1 MGLRERIP
9 EDIRSALRQ
18 KRSLELNV
26 LRMLQASI
34 KNREI
39 ESRGELNDEQV
50 VQVISSEIK
59 KRREAEQ
66 EYMKVSREDAA
77 KLERLEI
84 DILMKYM
91 PEQLSEEEIVARCLE
106 VISDVGAHGLRDM
119 GAVMKSV
126 MSRLKGKADGKLI
139 NHIVREELEKMERR
153 LEETDE

>member
-66 EYMKVSREDAA
+66 EYMKVNREDAA
-77 KLERLEI
+77 KLERLEM

-91 PEQLSEEEIVARCLE
+91 PEQLSEEEIVTRCLE
-106 VISDVGAHGLRDM
+106 VISDVGAHGPRDM
-119 GAVMKSV
+119 GAVMKAV

-139 NHIVREELEKMERR
+139 NRIVREELEKMERR